1 MRFGTYRRYSQRWAL
16 IYISMEQSSLFQFV
30 RIMSDIPRFT
40 VVAMCL
46 KCSWFIFRKY
56 YRWFPIRSS
65 SLIIPVIYRELLTK
79 DFRIMKQREI
89 IYSSVIILLG
99 FIQVLPSLLM
109 LASSNIAVILLGII
123 WAITLLV
130 FWDSTIIGRWYFRE
144 LWRSTLR
151 LEKLLFPL
159 SE

>member
-1 MRFGTYRRYSQRWAL
+1 
-16 IYISMEQSSLFQFV
+16 
-30 RIMSDIPRFT
+30 
-40 VVAMCL
+40 
-46 KCSWFIFRKY
+46 
-56 YRWFPIRSS
+56 
-65 SLIIPVIYRELLTK
+65 
-79 DFRIMKQREI
+79 MKQREI

-109 LASSNIAVILLGII
+109 LASTNIAVILLGII

-144 LWRSTLR
+144 LWHSTLR